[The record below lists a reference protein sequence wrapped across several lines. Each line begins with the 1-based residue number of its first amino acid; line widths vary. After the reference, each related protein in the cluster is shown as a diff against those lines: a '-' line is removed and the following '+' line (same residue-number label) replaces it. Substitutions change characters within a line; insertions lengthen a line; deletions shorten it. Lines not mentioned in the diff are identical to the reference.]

1 MQEISLRSPKEELV
15 SSALELIDEQ
25 ANELEG
31 IRQDRRALFFIAAFF
46 LTTTF
51 LF

>member
-1 MQEISLRSPKEELV
+1 MTDITMRSSKEELT

-25 ANELEG
+25 TRQLEG
-31 IRQDRRALFFIAAFF
+31 IRQERRALFFIAAFF